1 MKRIIIWVVLLL
13 IVYTIICLLLYVKQ
27 EKFIF
32 HPKKVSSNYIYQFN
46 RNFEEKIFVTKDSIN
61 LNSVFFA
68 ADSSKGLI
76 FFLHGSG
83 GNVERYRQSIPHYAQ
98 LDYDIL
104 FLDYRGYGKSDGTLN
119 SEDQFFEDV
128 ETVYSELRSI
138 YNEGNVVIIG
148 FSIGT
153 VPAAMLASRNNPK
166 LLVLEAPHYS
176 YLEKAKKK
184 IPILPISLIMK
195 YKFETYRFVEQTKS
209 PIIIFHG
216 EKDEVNDYKN
226 SLKLKQHLKSNDRVI
241 ILKNES
247 HRDFAENKEYLEAL
261 KEILK

>member
-1 MKRIIIWVVLLL
+1 M
-13 IVYTIICLLLYVKQ
+13 
-27 EKFIF
+27 
-32 HPKKVSSNYIYQFN
+32 
-46 RNFEEKIFVTKDSIN
+46 
-61 LNSVFFA
+61 
-68 ADSSKGLI
+68 
-76 FFLHGSG
+76 
-83 GNVERYRQSIPHYAQ
+83 ERYRQSIPHYAQ